1 MTQRYDV
8 VIVGGGHGDAQT
20 AITLRQH
27 KLAGSIAIVGQEPTL
42 PYERPPLSKDYL
54 ARKKTREALFV
65 RSAAFWAHRSIH
77 ILPGRRVTGVEP
89 HAKAIVTS
97 EGEKLEYGTLVW
109 AAGGHARRLS
119 CRGHDLKG
127 VHYVRTAADVDRVH
141 DDLRPGARVAIVGGG
156 YIGLEVAAT
165 LSGLGHAVTLVEAL
179 DRVLAR
185 VTGQEISRFL
195 EAEHVARG
203 VDVRLSAKIEAIENA
218 GGCASAVRLTTGE
231 CIGADVIIIGI
242 GIIPEIS
249 ALTMAGAKVSNG
261 VQVDEFCRTSLP
273 DIFAIG
279 DCALHANSYAGGEF
293 IRLES
298 VQNANDMALTV
309 SRSIVGS
316 PEPYRALPWFW
327 SNQYDLRLQTVGLSA
342 GHTETVIRGSPA
354 SKSFS
359 VAYLRDSRVLSL
371 DCINAPRDFMHGR
384 LLIERQTCIPAE
396 ILEDCSQSLKQ
407 IAEHSPRPLHA
418 IIQGR

>member
-1 MTQRYDV
+1 MAQRYDV
-8 VIVGGGHGDAQT
+8 VIVGAGHGGAQT
-20 AITLRQH
+20 AIALRQH
-27 KLAGSIAIVGQEPTL
+27 KLAGSIAIVGEEPAL

-54 ARKKTREALFV
+54 ARKKTREALLL
-65 RSAAFWAHRSIH
+65 RSAAFWADRSIH
-77 ILPGRRVTGVEP
+77 ILSGRRVTGVEP
-89 HAKAIVTS
+89 DAKVIVTS
-97 EGEKLEYGTLVW
+97 EGERLEYGSLVW

-127 VHYVRTAADVDRVH
+127 VHYVRTAADVDRLH
-141 DDLRPGARVAIVGGG
+141 GELHPSARIAIVGGG

-165 LSGLGHAVTLVEAL
+165 LSSLGHAVTLIEAL

-185 VTGQEISRFL
+185 VAGEEISRFL

-203 VDVRLSAKIEAIENA
+203 VDVRLSAKVESIE
-218 GGCASAVRLTTGE
+218 GGNGRASAVRLTTGE
-231 CIGADVIIIGI
+231 CIAADIIIVGI

-249 ALTMAGAKVSNG
+249 ALSEAGAKVSNG
-261 VQVDEFCRTSLP
+261 VRVDEFCRTSLP
-273 DIFAIG
+273 DVFAVG
-279 DCALHANSYAGGEF
+279 DCALHANPYAGGELV
-293 IRLES
+293 RLES

-342 GHTETVIRGSPA
+342 AHTERVIRGSPA
-354 SKSFS
+354 GKSFS
-359 VAYLRDSRVLSL
+359 VIYLRNSRALSL

-384 LLIERQTCIPAE
+384 LLIERQTCIPKE
-396 ILEDCSQSLKQ
+396 MLEDCSQSLKQ
-407 IAEHSPRPLHA
+407 IAECSLGFVA
-418 IIQGR
+418 AE